1 MIACTFSVKYFYM
14 PKRYQMYIFRQGFS
28 PDLQSYVSNFLAYL
42 LIWLAKIGNS
52 ALIYSTLSSWESL
65 SKPAPSM
72 VFSSVSGNFSL
83 LIAQVPN
90 LGVIWDFSFNFIP
103 HFNPSNNPTGF
114 HVKIFLEF
122 NHFSPSPV
130 LPHWSKPASSPYWII
145 IIISS
150 LVFHLPHSL
159 QSVLSEAISN

>member
-1 MIACTFSVKYFYM
+1 MHFQFQIFLHAK
-14 PKRYQMYIFRQGFS
+14 KDQIYIFRQGFS

-52 ALIYSTLSSWESL
+52 ALIYSTLSSQESL

-114 HVKIFLEF
+114 NVKIFLEF
-122 NHFSPSPV
+122 NSFSPSPV
-130 LPHWSKPASSPYWII
+130 LPHWSKPAASPY
-145 IIISS
+145 
-150 LVFHLPHSL
+150 
-159 QSVLSEAISN
+159 